1 MITTVGEIKN
11 EALQRHGV
19 TTTAAFYTDTIMD
32 DFIKSAHRIATS
44 FKKWPFTEGR
54 VSTTF
59 AAGTGTDSDEY
70 IFEGYKS
77 DSFRILTIGG
87 KRHKK
92 LNFEDY
98 LIFREERPQ
107 SDSRVYSDYGRLVY
121 INPNTDASGTMTAYG
136 QFVPIDPDTTD
147 PSSTTVFSESEA
159 EGNEAIIEL
168 VLSFM
173 NLRERKAD
181 KAKFHKENAAT
192 ILDSIQGLIED
203 EGFNYQTDKTR
214 GGMWERFDVVN
225 GGLIDDIFNRN
236 QF

>member
-32 DFIKSAHRIATS
+32 DFIKSAHRVATA

-54 VSTTF
+54 IQTTF
-59 AAGTGTDSDEY
+59 TSGSGTDSDEY
-70 IFEGYKS
+70 SFEGYKS
-77 DSFRILTIGG
+77 DSFRIMTIGG
-87 KRHKK
+87 EKHKK

-98 LIFREERPQ
+98 IIFRQATP
-107 SDSRVYSDYGRLVY
+107 DANDRVFTNYGRLVY
-121 INPNTDASGTMTAYG
+121 INPNTDSTGTLVAYG
-136 QFVPIDPDTTD
+136 QYIPVDPDTTD
-147 PSSTTVFSESEA
+147 PDSTTVFSDTEA

-168 VLSFM
+168 VLSYM

-181 KAKFHKENAAT
+181 KAKFHKETAMQ
-192 ILDSIQGLIED
+192 ILDGIEGLIED
-203 EGFNYQTDKTR
+203 EGFNYQTHKTR
-214 GGMWERFDVVN
+214 GGMWNRVDVV
-225 GGLIDDIFNRN
+225 GGFYTDDFKRD